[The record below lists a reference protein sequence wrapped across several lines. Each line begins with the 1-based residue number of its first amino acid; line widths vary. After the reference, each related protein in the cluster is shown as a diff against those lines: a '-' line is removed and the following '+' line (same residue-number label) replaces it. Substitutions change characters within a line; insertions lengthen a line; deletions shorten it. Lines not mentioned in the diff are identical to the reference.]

1 MWCNLVWCGVDG
13 LDLVCNYWYDSVQ
26 MQSHFPAVA
35 LVKYPQ
41 SWYLSS
47 TSSVHF
53 FMTEQISKIFHPV
66 SFGRQRSPP
75 GWVKVY
81 VTIQSLL
88 SPISK
93 VAAFAGLHLACA
105 PERESVSFFSCIRC
119 HFVAPN
125 YVLWHWSASKHQ
137 ASIQTLHRIT
147 VPLSH
152 YFSWVWQIVKNQK
165 KIPIIIWWWD
175 EQACLSISLHRRSL
189 FTVQSICWSI
199 HTCRV
204 GDVCKQMG
212 IKHTCQRG
220 GTWYCA
226 SNIAHTTKC
235 ILL

>member
-119 HFVAPN
+119 HFVLFCTKLCPAVTLECLQTSGEHPNLAPDR
-125 YVLWHWSASKHQ
+125 SA
-137 ASIQTLHRIT
+137 A
-147 VPLSH
+147 V
-152 YFSWVWQIVKNQK
+152 
-165 KIPIIIWWWD
+165 
-175 EQACLSISLHRRSL
+175 SL
-189 FTVQSICWSI
+189 F
-199 HTCRV
+199 
-204 GDVCKQMG
+204 
-212 IKHTCQRG
+212 
-220 GTWYCA
+220 
-226 SNIAHTTKC
+226 
-235 ILL
+235 